1 MANSEQTKRA
11 LADGLRLALKKR
23 EYGDITV
30 ADITDCSGM
39 SRNTFY
45 YHFRDKEELVD
56 WVFQTDLKPV
66 IRAAEKS
73 ANWTELL
80 GMVLDVAEKNREF
93 YAEVLTSQGYAS
105 FSTCLIDAGRHVDAR
120 ILAETRGTSQ
130 TDRELQLTARFYAH
144 AVIGVV
150 IDWVRGDV
158 EFEPEELIAL
168 IEARITGAESRRP

>member
-1 MANSEQTKRA
+1 MANSEQTRRV
-11 LADGLRLALKKR
+11 LADGLRRALKKR

-73 ANWTELL
+73 SDWTGLL
-80 GMVLDVAEKNREF
+80 AEVLDIAGKNREF

-105 FSTCLIDAGRHVDAR
+105 FCNCLVDAGRHVAAR
-120 ILAETRGTSQ
+120 VLAERRGASQ
-130 TDRELQLTARFYAH
+130 TDRELQLAARFYAH

-150 IDWVRGDV
+150 IDWIRSDV

-168 IEARITGAESRRP
+168 LKARITETETRGA

>member
-105 FSTCLIDAGRHVDAR
+105 FSTCLIDAGQTFGINAASPRRRDPFGTERQPHLGQSDER
-120 ILAETRGTSQ
+120 LCRGEPGPGQ
-130 TDRELQLTARFYAH
+130 VPHLRRAGLPA
-144 AVIGVV
+144 GV
-150 IDWVRGDV
+150 
-158 EFEPEELIAL
+158 
-168 IEARITGAESRRP
+168 